1 MLAYSLGAL
10 SVLVGVM
17 SAEWAWPGVLGRA
30 GGALHPGVAMKDSA
44 AAGVPAVQPPV
55 VTGPVAA
62 APGPADSALQ
72 VPIVGVGVGVGP
84 GDVATGRMPIPP
96 AIDPIGAAPGGLRLL
111 VPVQGVKVAS
121 LVDTYDQARGQGR
134 RHDAIDI
141 MAPRGTP
148 VLAVADGVVMKLF
161 QSARGGIT
169 LYELAPDRRTIYY
182 YAHLDRYAPGIA
194 EGQTLRRGQL
204 LGYVGNTGD
213 AGPGNYH
220 LHFEVSTTTDPAKYW
235 GGQSQNPYPLM
246 Q

>member
-10 SVLVGVM
+10 SVLVAVTA
-17 SAEWAWPGVLGRA
+17 AEWTWPGMLGRA
-30 GGALHPGVAMKDSA
+30 GGSLHPGVAMTDTA
-44 AAGVPAVQPPV
+44 PAVAPP
-55 VTGPVAA
+55 A
-62 APGPADSALQ
+62 APGSAVAAVPGLADSALQ
-72 VPIVGVGVGVGP
+72 VPVVGTGAGP
-84 GDVATGRMPIPP
+84 ADVATGQMPDAPVL
-96 AIDPIGAAPGGLRLL
+96 APIGAATAAGGVRLL
-111 VPVQGVKVAS
+111 IPVQGVKVGS
-121 LVDTYDQARGQGR
+121 LVDTYKQSRGQGR

-194 EGQTLRRGQL
+194 EGQALRRGQL
-204 LGYVGNTGD
+204 IGYVGNTGD

-235 GGQSQNPYPLM
+235 GGTPQNPYPLL